1 MQALVEKGLSLA
13 QAPDHKAL
21 GWLLMADVYNR
32 KGQPEKV
39 NEALRKAGSY
49 APAPAG
55 SRR

>member
-1 MQALVEKGLSLA
+1 VQALVEKGLSLA

-32 KGQPEKV
+32 KGQPERIT
-39 NEALRKAGSY
+39 EALRKAQSY
-49 APAPAG
+49 TSAPSA